1 MIRAK
6 NIITQGEKPENIII
20 LQTGSYG
27 LTTRISLFDLTKL
40 IYHFIKMNLNSRNTN
55 DIFDEDI
62 KKYKRLLRRTQKI
75 INEANSLMNQNL
87 KFKKFYV
94 NEVYIRIT
102 EITCPDIVGYKE
114 YVDENGL
121 YAFTIETK
129 SPENI
134 IYILENKFYNELQS
148 KNVIVKKNQKELL
161 EKKINVMIQ
170 RLLIIRNSLVNSFFD
185 SKSEKEI
192 SSLIIKEL
200 EDLSISKLKQKRFLK
215 FKSTEFKFNKNNSN
229 DNDNFKINISPDKDN
244 TKFKKIKKLSR
255 NYKISKNLDFNNSE
269 GKTELKQNFLAKSI
283 SSS

>member
-1 MIRAK
+1 
-6 NIITQGEKPENIII
+6 
-20 LQTGSYG
+20 
-27 LTTRISLFDLTKL
+27 
-40 IYHFIKMNLNSRNTN
+40 
-55 DIFDEDI
+55 
-62 KKYKRLLRRTQKI
+62 
-75 INEANSLMNQNL
+75 MNQNL

-102 EITCPDIVGYKE
+102 DITCPDIVGYKE

-185 SKSEKEI
+185 SKSEK
-192 SSLIIKEL
+192 
-200 EDLSISKLKQKRFLK
+200 
-215 FKSTEFKFNKNNSN
+215 
-229 DNDNFKINISPDKDN
+229 
-244 TKFKKIKKLSR
+244 
-255 NYKISKNLDFNNSE
+255 
-269 GKTELKQNFLAKSI
+269 
-283 SSS
+283 